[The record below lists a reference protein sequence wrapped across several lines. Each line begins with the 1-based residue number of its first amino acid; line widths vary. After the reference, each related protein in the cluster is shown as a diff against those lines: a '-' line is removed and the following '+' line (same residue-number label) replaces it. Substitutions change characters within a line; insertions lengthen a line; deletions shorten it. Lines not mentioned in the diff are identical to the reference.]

1 MEKRQRQRL
10 VRLCLLALFP
20 AVAGYGCDNS
30 PPAST
35 TAAEPAT
42 SNRYI
47 EAVQEAE
54 ALKHTLDERYR
65 EQLQRDQLLKD
76 GR

>member
-1 MEKRQRQRL
+1 MRA
-10 VRLCLLALFP
+10 CTLALLP
-20 AVAGYGCDNS
+20 VIAGYGCDNES
-30 PPAST
+30 PRPQAN
-35 TAAEPAT
+35 AEPAT

-54 ALKHTLDERYR
+54 ALKHTLDQRYQ
-65 EQLQRDQLLKD
+65 EQLQRDQLLRE